1 MKIHSVTGELSVDQV
16 QKTMIHEHL
25 VFDLSGVRQ
34 DTDSKLENNQALQTE
49 ILKLKEHGCNTLV
62 EVSNIGMGRD
72 VRSLFDIAQK
82 YELVIVSST
91 GWYKESFYPDYVFT
105 QSKKELANQMIQDI
119 VVGVDGTSIKAG
131 LISEIGSSLNEIT
144 PTEYKVFEAAIEAY
158 KETGAPL
165 STHTE
170 IGTMGKEQLAIF
182 QKHEVN
188 MKSISFGHQDLNLN
202 FEEQCLILDSGAYMQ
217 FDTVG
222 KVRYRKDEDRAD
234 NLVALLNRGHE
245 DQLMLSCDITRRSH
259 LLDHEGYGYRHL
271 FSVFIPMLQERGVSE
286 TILEKLLISNPRK
299 FLAF

>member
-1 MKIHSVTGELSVDQV
+1 MNIHSVTGELPVSNV

-25 VFDLSGVRQ
+25 VLDLTGFRQ
-34 DTDSKLENNQALQTE
+34 DTDSKLENNKALETE
-49 ILKLKEHGCNTLV
+49 IHKLKEHGCNTLV
-62 EVSNIGMGRD
+62 EVTNMGMGRD
-72 VRSLFDIAQK
+72 VRGLYDIAQK

-105 QSKKELANQMIQDI
+105 QSTKELANQMIQDLA
-119 VVGVDGTSIKAG
+119 VGVDGTSIKAG

-144 PTEYKVFEAAIEAY
+144 PTEYKVFEAAIEAH
-158 KETGAPL
+158 KETGAPI

-202 FEEQCLILDSGAYMQ
+202 FYEQCLILDSGAYLQ

-234 NLVALLNRGHE
+234 NLVALLTRGHE

-259 LLDHEGYGYRHL
+259 LLDHNGYGYQHL
-271 FSVFIPMLQERGVSE
+271 FSVFIPLLKERGVSD
-286 TILEKLLISNPRK
+286 TVLEKLLVFNPRK

>member
-1 MKIHSVTGELSVDQV
+1 MKIHSVAGEVAVEQV

-25 VFDLSGVRQ
+25 VFDLSGVRN
-34 DTDSKLENNQALQTE
+34 DTDSILENNDALNLE
-49 ILKLKEHGCNTLV
+49 IEKLKVNGCNTLI
-62 EVSNIGMGRD
+62 EVSNMGMGRD
-72 VRSLFDIAQK
+72 AQSLYDISQAFN
-82 YELVIVSST
+82 LVIVAST

-105 QSKKELANQMIQDI
+105 TSKEDLAAKMISDLT
-119 VVGVDGTSIKAG
+119 VGMDGTSIKAG

-144 PTEYKVFEAAIEAY
+144 PTEYKVFEAAIQAQ

-182 QKHEVN
+182 KNHNVN
-188 MKSISFGHQDLNLN
+188 LKKISFGHQDLNLN

-222 KVRYRKDEDRAD
+222 KNRYRKDEDRAD
-234 NLVALLNRGHE
+234 NLVALLNKGYE

-259 LLDHEGYGYRHL
+259 LLSNNGYGYSHL
-271 FSVFIPMLQERGVSE
+271 FTVFVPMLKERGVSDE
-286 TILEKLLISNPRK
+286 VIEKMLVLNPRK
-299 FLAF
+299 FLAY